1 VRKSAESDP
10 FLLADSFVLT
20 GSARV
25 VVAAVGEKSSR
36 GINAQSID
44 TREQTTRLSRKLD
57 RIGGSLKFLA
67 LICSET
73 ILVFSLVILTIQTMA
88 NDQVDAKVFM
98 KKLMDNITL
107 ALILLIVAI
116 PEGLS
121 MTVAISLAHSV
132 NEMYDQDS
140 LLVRDL
146 TAPEELGLVNE
157 VVLGKTGTMTT
168 EEMSVECFYTQN
180 LFIKNSRKNTLLNCS
195 LTEEIIQK
203 LQESIVFNSTA
214 YIEMD
219 ENSFY

>member
-1 VRKSAESDP
+1 MRKSAESDP

-36 GINAQSID
+36 GINEQAID
-44 TREQTTRLSRKLD
+44 TREQSTRLSRKLD

-67 LICSET
+67 LICSGV
-73 ILVFSLVILTIQTMA
+73 ILLTSLVILTIQTMA

-132 NEMYDQDS
+132 N
-140 LLVRDL
+140 
-146 TAPEELGLVNE
+146 
-157 VVLGKTGTMTT
+157 
-168 EEMSVECFYTQN
+168 
-180 LFIKNSRKNTLLNCS
+180 
-195 LTEEIIQK
+195 
-203 LQESIVFNSTA
+203 
-214 YIEMD
+214 
-219 ENSFY
+219 